1 MLLLL
6 VSFAIFSAAWGQNT
20 CPSLRA
26 IQSSQRSLANV
37 TAQLKDV
44 VAGYDKQQSSES
56 LTSLM
61 QLLLARQLMAEL
73 DHNKPATGD
82 SASSSDDNCD
92 CNEILTTLMQLVTQS
107 MDNTEAIYNLTN
119 NSMDNTERINELSS
133 MESINNRDQAISN
146 LTTLVQRLAQGMATA
161 DGYRPSPLLQSCE
174 EIKNSWPDSSSD
186 YYTIVDTNG
195 RRRHVYCEMEQL
207 CGSRGWMRVAY
218 LNMTDPS
225 EECRRGFRLYNQ
237 NGVRACGSPASSS
250 RGCQSSVQF
259 PTYGV
264 SYSEV
269 CSRVTGYQY
278 YSTETFYTPNEGI
291 NSHYVDG
298 VSLTHGSP
306 RKHIWSFAA
315 GLQEN
320 MLYAG
325 GGGRYTCPCS
335 PGSKQTVPAFVGND
349 YFCESGCP
357 GHFQQRL
364 YSDPLWDGEGCG
376 SLETVCCQAAGLPWF
391 HKRLSAPASDYIE
404 MRICSNEVVT
414 NEDIPVGYY
423 DIYVK

>member
-1 MLLLL
+1 MR
-6 VSFAIFSAAWGQNT
+6 N
-20 CPSLRA
+20 
-26 IQSSQRSLANV
+26 SSQ
-37 TAQLKDV
+37 
-44 VAGYDKQQSSES
+44 SES
-56 LTSLM
+56 LTNLM

-82 SASSSDDNCD
+82 SASSSAANNSCD
-92 CNEILTTLMQLVTQS
+92 CNEILTTLMQLVTKS
-107 MDNTEAIYNLTN
+107 VDNTEVI
-119 NSMDNTERINELSS
+119 RELSKES
-133 MESINNRDQAISN
+133 MNNREAINNLA
-146 LTTLVQRLAQGMATA
+146 TLVQRLAQDMATV
-161 DGYRPSPLLQSCE
+161 DGYRPSPLLHSCE
-174 EIKNSWPDSSSD
+174 EIKNKWPDSSSD

-195 RRRHVYCEMEQL
+195 RRRHVYCEMEQV
-207 CGSRGWMRVAY
+207 CGSSGWMRVAY

-225 EECRRGFRLYNQ
+225 EECPRGFRLYNQ
-237 NGVRACGSPASSS
+237 NGVKACGRPASSS
-250 RGCQSSVQF
+250 GGCQSSVQF

-264 SYSEV
+264 PYSEV
-269 CSRVTGYQY
+269 CGRVTGYQY
-278 YSTETFYTPNEGI
+278 FSTDAFEIPNVGI

-306 RKHIWSFAA
+306 REHIWTFAA

-320 MLYAG
+320 MLHG
-325 GGGRYTCPCS
+325 GGSYTCPCS
-335 PGSKQTVPAFVGND
+335 PSSIQTPPAFVGND

-364 YSDPLWDGEGCG
+364 YPDPLWDGEGCG

-391 HKRLSAPASDYIE
+391 HKRLSATTSDYIE
-404 MRICSNEVVT
+404 MRICANSGASN

>member
-6 VSFAIFSAAWGQNT
+6 VSFAIVSAAWGQNT

-26 IQSSQRSLANV
+26 IQSSQQSLANV

-44 VAGYDKQQSSES
+44 VASYDKQQSSES

-61 QLLLARQLMAEL
+61 QLVLARQLMAEL
-73 DHNKPATGD
+73 DDNKPATGG
-82 SASSSDDNCD
+82 SAGSSDANDSCD
-92 CNEILTTLMQLVTQS
+92 CSEILSTLMQLVDKS
-107 MDNTEAIYNLTN
+107 IDNTEAI
-119 NSMDNTERINELSS
+119 
-133 MESINNRDQAISN
+133 QN
-146 LTTLVQRLAQGMATA
+146 LTTIVQRLAQDMATA
-161 DGYRPSPLLQSCE
+161 DGYRPSPLLHSCE
-174 EIKNSWPDSSSD
+174 DIKNKWPDSSSD

-195 RRRHVYCEMEQL
+195 RRRHVYCEMEQV
-207 CGSRGWMRVAY
+207 CGSSGWMRVAY

-225 EECRRGFRLYNQ
+225 EECPRGFRLYNQ
-237 NGVRACGSPASSS
+237 NGVRACGRQASSTG
-250 RGCQSSVQF
+250 GCLSSVQF

-264 SYSEV
+264 PYSEV
-269 CSRVTGYQY
+269 CGRVTGYQY
-278 YSTETFYTPNEGI
+278 YSTDAFEIPNVGI

-306 RKHIWSFAA
+306 RRHIWTFAA

-320 MLYAG
+320 TLYG
-325 GGGRYTCPCS
+325 GGAYTCPCS
-335 PGSKQTVPAFVGND
+335 PGSTQLPPAFVGND

-364 YSDPLWDGEGCG
+364 YPDPLWDGEGCG

-391 HKRLSAPASDYIE
+391 HKRLNAPTSDNIE
-404 MRICSNEVVT
+404 MRICANTGASN